1 MDIDSVVDHA
11 INISTYKPSCGSSY
25 IRLPKELDHLKKSL
39 INIQNLDGNKC
50 FKWCLVRYLY
60 PADYDTAKVD
70 KDFARE
76 LDFKDPKFPVKIR
89 DIHKIEKKNCN
100 SNSVFG
106 YENKKK
112 ISNLRVKNIF
122 KRHVRLLL
130 IRQEG
135 KRQYV
140 LIKGF
145 NTFIYNHTL
154 HRRRKHFC
162 RYCLQA
168 FSTAEMLKSHVN

>member
-50 FKWCLVRYLY
+50 FKWCLVRYLH

-154 HRRRKHFC
+154 HRTRKHFC

>member
-50 FKWCLVRYLY
+50 FKWCLVRYLH

-76 LDFKDPKFPVKIR
+76 LDFKDPKFPV
-89 DIHKIEKKNCN
+89 NCN

-135 KRQYV
+135 KR
-140 LIKGF
+140 
-145 NTFIYNHTL
+145 
-154 HRRRKHFC
+154 
-162 RYCLQA
+162 
-168 FSTAEMLKSHVN
+168 